1 MKLDFCENQLHVH
14 FEVAEDGRVS
24 LLHFS
29 NVPFNEDT
37 IAEGTKHWFP
47 AVEVHLTGRDQD
59 DHHGVKHTASSGSNS
74 LKYREHQFYEN
85 DTGKKLEIVL
95 QDEEMQ
101 VTVHYQFY
109 TGVSAIRAWTTVTNL
124 SKYALGLEYVSSFS
138 LTGMGKEKV
147 EDLSERLK
155 LYIPHNSWCRELDWR
170 EQTLTEAG
178 LKKNSRFA
186 TKRINIS
193 NTGTWSSKEYLPM
206 AGLVDEEYRSAYL
219 WQIENN
225 GSWQWE
231 ISDISDYLYL
241 KLSGPT
247 ENENQ
252 WHKELLPDETFESV
266 KVAVAVGADFDGA
279 LGELT
284 KYRRRIVTKH
294 PVDAKLP
301 VIFNDYMHCL
311 WADPTTEKLL
321 PVIDR
326 AAEAGAEYYCMDAGW
341 YADGFWWDTVGEWQ
355 PIPWRFPNGIV
366 EVFDYIKSKGMVPG
380 IWLEIESMGVN
391 CPILEQFTDDCFF
404 MRHGRRVIDHG
415 RYQLDFRNEKVRKF
429 ATEVVDRVVTEY
441 GVGYIKFD
449 YNIEGGLGTEVD
461 ADSFG
466 DGLLEYSRAFLTWL
480 DEVLAKYPDLIME
493 NCASGGM
500 RMDYAMLQRLPIQSV
515 TDMIEYQKMSSIA
528 AVAATAVLPEQ
539 AAIWSYPRAHESNS
553 AVAVNMINSMLLR
566 MHLSG
571 EITGLSEEQMAIV
584 KEGVACYKQ
593 IRKDI
598 ASAVPFYP
606 FGIENV
612 NKDWLCTGY
621 RCQHK
626 QYLIIWR
633 LNSKEK
639 RKEIRLETGF
649 SQVRIVYPSNNGCG
663 VTCNKGKIEV
673 MLTEQFSGVIL
684 ELTK

>member
-1 MKLDFCENQLHVH
+1 MKLQFSENQLQLH
-14 FEVAEDGRVS
+14 FEVAEDGRLS

-29 NVPFNEDT
+29 NLNFNEST

-59 DHHGVKHTASSGSNS
+59 DHHGVKHTASCGSNS
-74 LKYREHQFYEN
+74 LKYQEHRYYEN
-85 DTGKKLEIVL
+85 EFGKKLEFVL
-95 QDEEMQ
+95 CDEEMQ

-109 TGVSAIRAWTTVTNL
+109 NGVSVARAWTTVTNL
-124 SKYALGLEYVSSFS
+124 SDHALGLEYVSSFS
-138 LTGMGKEKV
+138 LTGIGKDKV
-147 EDLSERLK
+147 EDLSDRIQA
-155 LYIPHNSWCRELDWR
+155 YVPHNSWCREVDWR
-170 EQTLTEAG
+170 KQSLTEAG

-206 AGLVDEEYRSAYL
+206 AGLVDEEFGSAYL

-231 ISDISDYLYL
+231 ISDISDYIYL

-252 WHKELLPDETFESV
+252 WHKELAPGETFESV
-266 KVAVAVGADFDGA
+266 KVAVAVGEDFDGA
-279 LGELT
+279 LEGLT

-294 PVDAKLP
+294 PVDEKLP

-321 PVIDR
+321 PVIDK

-355 PIPWRFPNGIV
+355 PVAWRFPNGIK

-391 CPILEQFTDDCFF
+391 CPILDQFTDDCFF

-429 ATEVVDRVVTEY
+429 ATAVVDRVVTEY

-480 DEVLAKYPDLIME
+480 DEVLSKYPNLIME
-493 NCASGGM
+493 NCSSGGM
-500 RMDYAMLQRLPIQSV
+500 RMDYAMLQKLPIQSV
-515 TDMIEYQKMSSIA
+515 TDMPNYEQMLPVA

-539 AAIWSYPRAHESNS
+539 AAIWAYPLQMEDENR
-553 AVAVNMINSMLLR
+553 VAGNMVNAMLLR
-566 MHLSG
+566 MHLAG
-571 EITGLSEEQMAIV
+571 EITKLDEKQFEIV
-584 KEGVACYKQ
+584 KQGVECYKQ
-593 IRKDI
+593 VRSDI
-598 ASAVPFYP
+598 SKAIPYYP
-606 FGIENV
+606 LGVETT
-612 NKDWLCTGY
+612 NKGWLCAGY
-621 RCQHK
+621 NCNDK
-626 QYLIIWR
+626 QYLVVWR
-633 LNSKEK
+633 TNCEESSKTIYVDTVLK
-639 RKEIRLETGF
+639 QAEIL
-649 SQVRIVYPSNNGCG
+649 YPTTDC
-663 VTCNKGKIEV
+663 CRMRYEKGKLEIE
-673 MLTEQFSGVIL
+673 LRDKFSGVVI
-684 ELTK
+684 EVK

>member
-1 MKLDFCENQLHVH
+1 MKLDLCENQLHIH

-24 LLHFS
+24 LLHCS
-29 NVPFNEDT
+29 NRLFDEAS

-74 LKYREHQFYEN
+74 LKYQEHRYYDNE
-85 DTGKKLEIVL
+85 TGKKLEIVL
-95 QDEEMQ
+95 RDEEMQ

-109 TGVSAIRAWTTVTNL
+109 TGVSVIRAWTTVTNL
-124 SKYALGLEYVSSFS
+124 SDHALGLEYVSSFS
-138 LTGMGKEKV
+138 LTGIGKESKEGV
-147 EDLSERLK
+147 SERLK
-155 LYIPHNSWCRELDWR
+155 LYIPHNSWCREVDWR
-170 EQTLTEAG
+170 KQSLTEAG

-206 AGLVDEEYRSAYL
+206 AGLVDEELGNAYL

-252 WHKELLPDETFESV
+252 WHKELTPGETFESV
-266 KVAVAVGADFDGA
+266 QVAVAVGTSFDSA
-279 LGELT
+279 LEELT
-284 KYRRRIVTKH
+284 NYRRKIVKKH
-294 PVDAKLP
+294 PVDVKLP

-321 PVIDR
+321 PVIDK

-355 PIPWRFPNGIV
+355 PVPWRFPNGIK

-391 CPILEQFTDDCFF
+391 CPILDQFTDDCFF

-429 ATEVVDRVVTEY
+429 ATGVVDRVVNEY

-466 DGLLEYSRAFLTWL
+466 DGLLEYNRAFLRWL
-480 DEVLAKYPDLIME
+480 DEVLAKYPNLIME
-493 NCASGGM
+493 NCSSGGM

-515 TDMIEYQKMSSIA
+515 TDMIEYQKMISIA

-539 AAIWSYPRAHESNS
+539 AAIWSYPRAHESHS

-571 EITGLSEEQMAIV
+571 EITGLSAEQMAIV
-584 KEGVACYKQ
+584 KEGVACYKK

-598 ASAVPFYP
+598 ASAIPFYP
-606 FGIENV
+606 FGVENV
-612 NKDWLCTGY
+612 GADWLCTGY
-621 RCQHK
+621 RCIDK
-626 QYLIIWR
+626 QYLIVWR
-633 LNSKEK
+633 LDSKDK
-639 RKEIRLETGF
+639 RKEIQLNTHF
-649 SQVRIVYPSNNGCG
+649 SQVKMIYPSSNGCG
-663 VTCNKGKIEV
+663 VTCHKGKIEV
-673 MLTEQFSGVIL
+673 MLKEQFSGVIL
-684 ELTK
+684 ELNS